1 MVGITFV
8 IDKLA
13 GLDTFT
19 PKHCHTAMQIKI
31 HVASILAS
39 ITFVDFIDYSYSL
52 TFENSVPGYPDH
64 NQYLNMSVHQ
74 PEAQHHPN

>member
-19 PKHCHTAMQIKI
+19 PKHGHTAMQIKML
-31 HVASILAS
+31 VVSILAS
-39 ITFVDFIDYSYSL
+39 ITFIDFIYYSYLL
-52 TFENSVPGYPDH
+52 TFESSVPGYPDH
-64 NQYLNMSVHQ
+64 SQYLNMSVRQ
-74 PEAQHHPN
+74 PGA